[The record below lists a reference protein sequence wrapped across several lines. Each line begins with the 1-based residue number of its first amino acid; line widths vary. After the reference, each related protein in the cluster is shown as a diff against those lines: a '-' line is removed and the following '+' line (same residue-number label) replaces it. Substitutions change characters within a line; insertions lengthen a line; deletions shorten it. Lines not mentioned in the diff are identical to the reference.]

1 MLENFLDFSSPSSPY
16 FFVFIFCSR
25 VADVSLGTLRS
36 VLAAKGHRKL
46 VPFIGFFE
54 VIVWLFAVSQIL
66 KNLTNVW
73 GYLAWAGGYSVGI
86 YVGLLLEEKLAIGN
100 QVIRIITAQ
109 KSDELLDIF
118 TQRGIGFT
126 VIDGQGARGPV
137 NLIFTIVKRKEV
149 TGIIEILQGIQPN
162 AFYSVEDV
170 KSASSIGYNGA
181 KPNPFSFFKFFP
193 LTK

>member
-1 MLENFLDFSSPSSPY
+1 MMQILFDFSSPSSPY

-36 VLAAKGHRKL
+36 VLAAKGHRKI

-66 KNLTNVW
+66 KNLTNIW
-73 GYLAWAGGYSVGI
+73 GYLAWAGGYAVGI

-100 QVIRIITAQ
+100 QVIRIITQQ
-109 KSDELLDIF
+109 KSEEFLRTLKE
-118 TQRGIGFT
+118 RGIGYT
-126 VIDGQGARGPV
+126 VLDGQGARGPV

-149 TGIIEILQGIQPN
+149 SGIIELLQGHQPN

-170 KSASSIGYNGA
+170 KSASSTGYTGA
-181 KPNPFSFFKFFP
+181 KQNPYSIFKFFP
-193 LTK
+193 LSK

>member
-1 MLENFLDFSSPSSPY
+1 MMQIFLDFSSPSSPY

-25 VADVSLGTLRS
+25 VADVSLGTMRS
-36 VLAAKGHRKL
+36 VLAAKGQRKI

-66 KNLTNVW
+66 KNLTNIW

-100 QVIRIITAQ
+100 QVIRIITQ
-109 KSDELLDIF
+109 NKSEEFLRIL
-118 TQRGIGFT
+118 TERGIGYT
-126 VIDGQGARGPV
+126 VLDGQGARGPV

-149 TGIIEILQGIQPN
+149 GNIIELLQGLQPN

-170 KSASSIGYNGA
+170 KSASSTGYRGP
-181 KPNPFSFFKFFP
+181 KQNPYSFFKFFP